1 MARGAAR
8 RRWVRPGRRWLV
20 GLALCL
26 GLAASLSG
34 VRAETELGDST
45 EPDSPRR
52 ALERFLAH
60 TQHGRFHEAAF
71 DLELPEHPAGTPDD
85 GPVLARR
92 LGEVLDR
99 RLSSDPDWL
108 AKVSDAP
115 MGDLKDGLAPDQEE
129 VGRIPGAPG
138 MLAEPVRLRRIVRD
152 GENRWAF
159 SSKTVARIAGWY
171 SRLDDLWLR
180 EHLPPPLLRTGPRGF
195 VWWEWLA
202 LPLLLIASVILAR
215 LLVWLV
221 TLFTAPLFRRT
232 RTKWAKL
239 VSEKNR
245 SPMRLILTCVLWGWA
260 MPYLLI
266 TTQAERSV
274 QTIARVGLLLGLF
287 AMAWR
292 CVDVVV
298 QLVRE
303 SAWIRSHPAAL
314 GVIPLGYRLAEVTV
328 VAIAVVTSLQELG
341 YPVTSLVAG
350 LGIGGLAVALAAQK
364 TVEHLFGGV
373 MLSIDQPMRVGDYVR
388 IDDTIGWVEHIGLR
402 STSIRT
408 LERSLVTFP
417 NGKLADMKI
426 ESLAARDHLR
436 LHAVLGVTYDLTADR
451 LDALRSALLAEL
463 RAHPQLWSGM
473 PLRVHFV
480 GFSESSL
487 DIEVMAWFRETDW
500 DRFLELRHA
509 VLLRLLRIVAE
520 QGAQFAFPTRT
531 VRLITEASA
540 PAAAGGKKSG

>member
-1 MARGAAR
+1 MRWRGPGLL
-8 RRWVRPGRRWLV
+8 RWILWL
-20 GLALCL
+20 GLFYQLALPP
-26 GLAASLSG
+26 GPARADGETSDAA
-34 VRAETELGDST
+34 
-45 EPDSPRR
+45 EPDTPRR
-52 ALERFLAH
+52 ALERFLGH
-60 TQHGRFHEAAF
+60 TQRGRFSEAAL
-71 DLELPEHPAGTPDD
+71 DLEPPPDRPAGGPDD
-85 GPVLARR
+85 RPVLARR

-99 RLSSDPDWL
+99 RLSSDPEWL
-108 AKVSDAP
+108 GKVSDAP

-138 MLAEPVRLRRIVRD
+138 MLAEPVRLRRIQHE
-152 GENRWAF
+152 GENRWVF

-202 LPLLLIASVILAR
+202 LPLLLAASLVLAR
-215 LLVWLV
+215 LLVWLG
-221 TLFTAPLFRRT
+221 TLSTAPLFRRT
-232 RTKWAKL
+232 RAKWASL
-239 VSEKNR
+239 LAEKVR
-245 SPMRLILTCVLWGWA
+245 QPTRLIITCVLWGWA

-274 QTIARVGLLLGLF
+274 QMLARVGVLLGLF
-287 AMAWR
+287 MMAWR

-328 VAIAVVTSLQELG
+328 VAIAVVTALQELG

-388 IDDTIGWVEHIGLR
+388 IDDTVGWVEHIGLR

-436 LHAVLGVTYDLTADR
+436 LHAILGVTYDLTADR
-451 LDALRSALLAEL
+451 LDALRTALAAEL
-463 RAHPQLWSGM
+463 RAHPQLWAGM

-480 GFSESSL
+480 GFGESTL

-509 VLLRLLRIVAE
+509 VLLRLMNIVAA
-520 QGAQFAFPTRT
+520 QGAEFAFPTRT
-531 VRLITEASA
+531 VRLVTEASA
-540 PAAAGGKKSG
+540 PASAVHGGERKPR

>member
-1 MARGAAR
+1 VA
-8 RRWVRPGRRWLV
+8 L
-20 GLALCL
+20 GLALLGCL
-26 GLAASLSG
+26 LGGFSG
-34 VRAETELGDST
+34 APGTAHANGQSADAP

-60 TQHGRFHEAAF
+60 TQHGRFGEAAL
-71 DLELPEHPAGTPDD
+71 DLELPAEQLADKAGAA
-85 GPVLARR
+85 LARR
-92 LGEVLDR
+92 LGAVLDR
-99 RLSSDPDWL
+99 RLSSDPEWL
-108 AKVSDAP
+108 GKVSDAP
-115 MGDLKDGLAPDQEE
+115 MGDLKDGLAADQEE
-129 VGRIPGAPG
+129 VGRIPGAAG
-138 MLAEPVRLRRIVRD
+138 MLAEPVRLRHIERA
-152 GENRWAF
+152 GEHRWVF
-159 SSKTVARIAGWY
+159 SSKTVARIEGWY
-171 SRLDDLWLR
+171 GRLDDLWLR

-195 VWWEWLA
+195 VLWEWLA
-202 LPLLLIASVILAR
+202 LPLLLGASLVLAL
-215 LLVWLV
+215 LLVWVVQLV
-221 TLFTAPLFRRT
+221 TEPLIRRYKA
-232 RTKWAKL
+232 KWDYRL
-239 VSEKNR
+239 LERLR
-245 SPMRLILTCVLWGWA
+245 SPTRLIMTCVLWGWA

-266 TTQAERSV
+266 TAQAERSV

-287 AMAWR
+287 AVAWR

-298 QLVRE
+298 QLVRQ
-303 SAWIRSHPAAL
+303 SAWIRSHPGAL

-388 IDDTIGWVEHIGLR
+388 IDDTLGWVEHIGLR

-436 LHAVLGVTYDLTADR
+436 LHVILGVTYDLSAER
-451 LDALRSALLAEL
+451 LDALRRALLGEL
-463 RAHPQLWSGM
+463 TAHPKLWSGM
-473 PLRVHFV
+473 PLRVHFA
-480 GFSESSL
+480 GFSDSSL
-487 DIEVMAWFRETDW
+487 DIEVMAWFNETDW

-509 VLLRLLRIVAE
+509 VLLRLMHTVE
-520 QGAQFAFPTRT
+520 VQGAQFAFPTRT
-531 VRLITEASA
+531 VRIITEASA
-540 PAAAGGKKSG
+540 QPGPPGGKPGA

>member
-1 MARGAAR
+1 MRATPGAAR
-8 RRWVRPGRRWLV
+8 VLLACLV
-20 GLALCL
+20 GVL
-26 GLAASLSG
+26 GLFLPAA
-34 VRAETELGDST
+34 RADGEASEAP

-52 ALERFLAH
+52 ALERFLGH
-60 TQHGRFHEAAF
+60 TQRGRFGEAAL
-71 DLELPEHPAGTPDD
+71 DLELPADQLTDKTGA
-85 GPVLARR
+85 VLARR

-99 RLSSDPDWL
+99 RLSSDPEWL
-108 AKVSDAP
+108 GKVSDAP
-115 MGDLKDGLAPDQEE
+115 MGDLKDGLAADQEE
-129 VGRIPGAPG
+129 VGRIPGAAG
-138 MLAEPVRLRRIVRD
+138 MLAEPVRLRRIERD
-152 GENRWAF
+152 GEQRWVF
-159 SSKTVARIAGWY
+159 SSKTVARIGGWY

-180 EHLPPPLLRTGPRGF
+180 EHLPPTLLRTGPRGF
-195 VWWEWLA
+195 VLWEWLA
-202 LPLLLIASVILAR
+202 LPLLLVASLLLALLMTWLVQLFTEPLIRRTKSKWDYRLLAR
-215 LLVWLV
+215 L
-221 TLFTAPLFRRT
+221 
-232 RTKWAKL
+232 
-239 VSEKNR
+239 R
-245 SPMRLILTCVLWGWA
+245 SPTRLIITCVLWGWA

-266 TTQAERSV
+266 TTQAERAV

-287 AMAWR
+287 AIAWR

-303 SAWIRSHPAAL
+303 SAWIKSHPAAL

-328 VAIAVVTSLQELG
+328 VAIAVVTALQELG

-388 IDDTIGWVEHIGLR
+388 IDDTLGWVEHIGLR

-436 LHAVLGVTYDLTADR
+436 LHVVLGVTYDLSAER
-451 LDALRSALLAEL
+451 LDSLRSALLSEL
-463 RAHPQLWSGM
+463 KSHPQLWAGM

-480 GFSESSL
+480 GFGDSAL
-487 DIEVMAWFRETDW
+487 DIEVMAWFNETDW

-509 VLLRLLRIVAE
+509 VLLRLLRTVEA

-531 VRLITEASA
+531 VRIITEVAA
-540 PAAAGGKKSG
+540 LPAARDGKPRA